1 MYAPLEGPAH
11 PYKRMGIDAVT
22 GMGTLQN
29 TAIDDYTFKTEFQA
43 NEGRKC
49 GKSKMR
55 NVNGVDDEVQVKKK
69 MKRKDLNE
77 KFRELDDV
85 GDEYSDPWAK
95 PSKADEEEDKKKLNF
110 EEIAAKKKAMEEKK
124 AEEEGEKGTAREA
137 EKKLLEEQGIHI
149 KDDEDSHADW
159 LEKKLS
165 GGTAPPQLELGVDR
179 AGLMDATSKFHGQ
192 ERVDYQGRS
201 WTHPPPGVK
210 ARDFT
215 DSLESHASIAKK
227 CIKKYTGHTQGVQCV
242 EFCLEPVIC
251 CYQRVWRA
259 SARSGMCAA
268 IGM

>member
-1 MYAPLEGPAH
+1 
-11 PYKRMGIDAVT
+11 
-22 GMGTLQN
+22 
-29 TAIDDYTFKTEFQA
+29 
-43 NEGRKC
+43 
-49 GKSKMR
+49 
-55 NVNGVDDEVQVKKK
+55 
-69 MKRKDLNE
+69 
-77 KFRELDDV
+77 
-85 GDEYSDPWAK
+85 
-95 PSKADEEEDKKKLNF
+95 
-110 EEIAAKKKAMEEKK
+110 MEEKK

-242 EFCLEPVIC
+242 EFLPGTGHLLLSAGLEGKCKIWDVC
-251 CYQRVWRA
+251 CDRNVRMTYHGHSKAVRSIGFSQSGARFCQVA
-259 SARSGMCAA
+259 STG
-268 IGM
+268 